1 MSIWGCDKG
10 DEGVAL
16 LANGLR
22 RGCLPSLTVL
32 RLVNAQ
38 IGPQGATALAPAL
51 TKRALPCLEC
61 LVLGANPLG
70 DAGLAALLPALRQ
83 LPKLKRLSA

>member
-16 LANGLR
+16 LANGLC

-38 IGPQGATALAPAL
+38 IGPQGATALASAL
-51 TKRALPCLEC
+51 TKRAVPSLEVFSLGNPAWSDGVLP
-61 LVLGANPLG
+61 G
-70 DAGLAALLPALRQ
+70 R
-83 LPKLKRLSA
+83 

>member
-38 IGPQGATALAPAL
+38 IGPQGATALASAL
-51 TKRALPCLEC
+51 TKRAVPSLE
-61 LVLGANPLG
+61 VFSASAIRRGATASRP
-70 DAGLAALLPALRQ
+70 DARGW
-83 LPKLKRLSA
+83 